1 MLGLL
6 GAKKFSNDDLIKE
19 LLSPT
24 LNLENLNKIKEKSKI
39 DLNSLYLN
47 SEPILIACC
56 KKDLYNSCLWLL
68 ENKIDLICKIKFL
81 FYFEFILIEM
91 NRFEANFALIFI
103 FKLNHLS

>member
-47 SEPILIACC
+47 SV
-56 KKDLYNSCLWLL
+56 KKIYTTLVYGYL
-68 ENKIDLICKIKFL
+68 KIK
-81 FYFEFILIEM
+81 LI
-91 NRFEANFALIFI
+91 
-103 FKLNHLS
+103 